1 MSQQLEAL
9 RQQVLRRVRYATN
22 THALLDDRV
31 PPEGPFDAALT
42 NGLLAIVADE
52 WPGSETRKDGQLKS
66 ARELLAV
73 LDAHGCPFPY
83 VDVPVLR
90 DGLDVSQPIRHGRAH
105 DEFAIVLRSHI
116 DALAALDAHPLLR
129 FLERSQGKSVDWCLW
144 AAFTERAEWELP
156 FDPKDR
162 LDVPEP
168 EPCDECWRPTF
179 LRPAGTCS
187 AAPSPPASASPAAT
201 PAATTPPTT
210 RPSPKRSAAPSPPP
224 TDQGRRGRR
233 TMRSVH
239 PAR

>member
-52 WPGSETRKDGQLKS
+52 WPSSETRKDGQLKS

-105 DEFAIVLRSHI
+105 DEFAVVLLSHI
-116 DALAALDAHPLLR
+116 DGLAALDAHPSLR

-144 AAFTERAEWELP
+144 AAFNERAEWELP

-168 EPCDECWRPTF
+168 EQCDECWRPTF
-179 LRPAGTCS
+179 LPIGWDMFGGTLTAGECIACGYTRS
-187 AAPSPPASASPAAT
+187 DDAAYDQAVTQAIRRAVASS
-201 PAATTPPTT
+201 
-210 RPSPKRSAAPSPPP
+210 
-224 TDQGRRGRR
+224 D
-233 TMRSVH
+233 
-239 PAR
+239 